1 MGRPSTSI
9 FPAGERFSWS
19 SAAVKLKEKSMGLPD
34 TRNNGLL
41 LRTAPPK
48 EMPASSAGG
57 AAATPPKRFGID
69 RAIQLMR
76 SLPTEQNPELV
87 AMVIASTLESLE
99 VNVSEIIED
108 ANARAIELET
118 RIANVK
124 SKNKELEKQI
134 ELGVDEIVKLEASL
148 AEAMSVKERI
158 QLAHNHQ
165 VTRKQPT
172 GP

>member
-1 MGRPSTSI
+1 
-9 FPAGERFSWS
+9 
-19 SAAVKLKEKSMGLPD
+19 
-34 TRNNGLL
+34 
-41 LRTAPPK
+41 
-48 EMPASSAGG
+48 MP
-57 AAATPPKRFGID
+57 RFGID

-87 AMVIASTLESLE
+87 AVVIAGTLESLD
-99 VNVSEIIED
+99 VHVSDIIED

-118 RIANVK
+118 RIGSIKA
-124 SKNKELEKQI
+124 KNKELEKEI

-158 QLAHNHQ
+158 ERALNQQ
-165 VTRKQPT
+165 VTPKPSI

>member
-1 MGRPSTSI
+1 
-9 FPAGERFSWS
+9 
-19 SAAVKLKEKSMGLPD
+19 MGLPE
-34 TRNNGLL
+34 TR
-41 LRTAPPK
+41 TSAPP
-48 EMPASSAGG
+48 SAVGAG
-57 AAATPPKRFGID
+57 AAPPKRFGID

-99 VNVSEIIED
+99 VNVSHIIED
-108 ANARAIELET
+108 AHARAIELEA
-118 RIANVK
+118 RIANIK
-124 SKNKELEKQI
+124 AKNKELEKEI
-134 ELGVDEIVKLEASL
+134 EVGVDEIVKLEASL

-165 VTRKQPT
+165 VTRKPAT